1 MAFVSLSRNA
11 RTVLRVASL
20 GLHPNGGARDPPP
33 VEPGA
38 DPLSHPAPASS
49 LRPLTLR
56 LAAAVLLAGPTVLA
70 FFSGGYP
77 VEPQLLGAFVA
88 FTVLGAAI
96 AVSPWPP
103 VSGRGLVA
111 LGGLAGYAAWTG
123 ASISWAPI
131 RDAAAGETAQAA
143 LYAAAFAAAL
153 VAMRDPLVRRWAA
166 PALLAG
172 ITLVAVYA
180 LAGRLLPDVIST
192 EVSSRAGS
200 RLQQPLTY
208 WNALGLLMDF
218 GLLLGVCVCSDP
230 DRSRRLR
237 AAAGAATVPC
247 AAVLFLT
254 FSRGSLVALAAGG
267 VALLLARPARAA
279 LANGL
284 IVLAA
289 AAVLAAILQL
299 FPAVLDLGHSSSDQT
314 TQGTALVAIVAVGMV
329 AVAAGVWR
337 LSRAEALSA
346 PLDPGRGARVAIAGL
361 SLAAVI
367 GIGWLIV
374 DSSETTKPL
383 PSSKGRLTTIATNRG
398 DYWRVALDALGD
410 HPVNGAGAAAFKVE
424 WRRERKS
431 SEAALDAHSL
441 YIETL
446 GELGLVGGLAL
457 LSFLITAL
465 AAVIGRG
472 AGAADPLRTAA
483 AACLIAF
490 LVHVALD
497 WTWEF
502 PAVTLIPLLLV
513 AGVLASPAARVAGRS
528 RGRTGGAELS
538 GERPLDGSA
547 GTRPRPDPV
556 PG

>member
-1 MAFVSLSRNA
+1 M
-11 RTVLRVASL
+11 
-20 GLHPNGGARDPPP
+20 
-33 VEPGA
+33 
-38 DPLSHPAPASS
+38 
-49 LRPLTLR
+49 
-56 LAAAVLLAGPTVLA
+56 LLAGPTVLA

-77 VEPQLLGAFVA
+77 VEPQLLGAAVA
-88 FTVLGAAI
+88 FVVLGAAI

-103 VSGRGLVA
+103 VKGRGLVA
-111 LGGLAGYAAWTG
+111 LGALAGYAAWTC

-131 RDAAAGETAQAA
+131 RNAAADETAQAV
-143 LYAAAFAAAL
+143 LYAAAFAGAL
-153 VAMRDPLVRRWAA
+153 VTMRDPLVRRWAA

-180 LAGRLLPDVIST
+180 LAGRLLPELITT
-192 EVSSRAGS
+192 EVSFRSGS

-218 GLLLGVCVCSDP
+218 GLLLGLCVCSDP

-237 AAAGAATVPC
+237 AAAGAATLPC

-254 FSRGSLVALAAGG
+254 FSRGSLIALAAGY

-279 LANGL
+279 LASGL
-284 IVLAA
+284 IVLVAG
-289 AAVLAAILQL
+289 AVLAGALQL
-299 FPAVLDLGHSSSDQT
+299 FPAVLDLGHSASEQT
-314 TQGTALVAIVAVGMV
+314 AQGTALVAILALGMA
-329 AVAAGVWR
+329 AVAAAVWR
-337 LSRAEALSA
+337 MSRAEALST
-346 PLDPGRGARVAIAGL
+346 PLDPSRNARLAIAGL
-361 SLAAVI
+361 SVAAVF

-383 PSSKGRLTTIATNRG
+383 PSSKGRLTTIATNRA

-410 HPVNGAGAAAFKVE
+410 HPVKGAGAASFRVE

-431 SEAALDAHSL
+431 DESALDAHSL

-446 GELGLVGGLAL
+446 GELGLVGGLL
-457 LSFLITAL
+457 LLTFLVTAL
-465 AAVIGRG
+465 ASVSGRG
-472 AGAADPLRTAA
+472 LGEADPLRTAA

-513 AGVLASPAARVAGRS
+513 AGVMASPAGGGTGRS
-528 RGRTGGAELS
+528 RGRPGEAEPA

-547 GTRPRPDPV
+547 GTRPRRDPV